1 MHYIYLSPE
10 LYNEIFD
17 TRIESNVILAKTNN
31 LTKEQEDD
39 LGRKLLEDSDNISG
53 VSFTSATEGMFATVM
68 ENMDMVVWI
77 LIIAAGLL
85 ALVVLYNLLNANIS
99 ERIRELATI
108 KVLGFYDREVYSYIA
123 RETIIL
129 TILGILLGLA
139 GGYFL
144 TMYILRTCELDITM
158 FDPDVRLLSYIL
170 GIAITVFF
178 AIIVNIITYFS
189 LKKIDMIESLKS
201 VE

>member
-1 MHYIYLSPE
+1 M
-10 LYNEIFD
+10 
-17 TRIESNVILAKTNN
+17 
-31 LTKEQEDD
+31 
-39 LGRKLLEDSDNISG
+39 
-53 VSFTSATEGMFATVM
+53 
-68 ENMDMVVWI
+68 
-77 LIIAAGLL
+77 

-129 TILGILLGLA
+129 TIIGMIIGLLG
-139 GGYFL
+139 GYSL
-144 TMYILRTCELDITM
+144 TMYILKTCELDITM
-158 FDPDVRLLSYIL
+158 FNPEVKLLSYIF
-170 GIAITVFF
+170 GILITIFF
-178 AIIVNIITYFS
+178 AVIVNIVTYFS

>member
-1 MHYIYLSPE
+1 MSPE
-10 LYNEIFD
+10 LYNEVFD
-17 TRIESNVILAKTNN
+17 AKIQANQIYAKT
-31 LTKEQEDD
+31 QEMTENEEDE
-39 LGRKLLEDSDNISG
+39 LGKKLLNNSNNISG
-53 VSFTSATEGMFATVM
+53 VSFTSASEDMFATVM
-68 ENMDMVVWI
+68 DNMNMVVWI
-77 LIIAAGLL
+77 LIVAAGLL

-129 TILGILLGLA
+129 TVIGILLGLV

-144 TMYILRTCELDITM
+144 TMYVLKTCELDITM
-158 FDPDVRLLSYIL
+158 FDPEVSILSYVL
-170 GIAITVFF
+170 GVVITVFF
-178 AIIVNIITYFS
+178 AIIVNVVTYFS

>member
-1 MHYIYLSPE
+1 ENYLMHYIYMSPE

-53 VSFTSATEGMFATVM
+53 VSFTSATEDMFATVM
-68 ENMDMVVWI
+68 DNMDAVVWI

-129 TILGILLGLA
+129 TIIGMLLGLF
-139 GGYFL
+139 GGNVL
-144 TMYILRTCELDITM
+144 TTYILKTCELDITM
-158 FDPDVRLLSYIL
+158 FSPEIRIWSYVL
-170 GIAITVFF
+170 GV
-178 AIIVNIITYFS
+178 
-189 LKKIDMIESLKS
+189 
-201 VE
+201 